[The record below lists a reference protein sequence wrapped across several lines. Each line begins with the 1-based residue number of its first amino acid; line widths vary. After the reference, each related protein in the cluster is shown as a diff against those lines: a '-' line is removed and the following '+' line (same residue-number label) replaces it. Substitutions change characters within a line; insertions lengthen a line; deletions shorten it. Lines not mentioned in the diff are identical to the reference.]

1 MKNLLISLLLLS
13 SVTVWALPTGTV
25 FKIRGKVFFNG
36 KLLKAND
43 VINVSGILKSHRRS
57 FVKLKINE
65 WNTNIVVGPN
75 SEMKIDL
82 SSKKAPK
89 KYSFLKGRC
98 RWKTNTDS
106 KSSGVIHTKQASLG
120 VRGTD
125 YLLIANSL
133 LGETEVV
140 IFDGL
145 VEFKNSTDTK
155 DVVVLKKNQWGGI
168 GGRYGS
174 KIGKVLDLPG
184 NVVSAF
190 SKQLKL

>member
-1 MKNLLISLLLLS
+1 MKYLILSFLLLLS
-13 SVTVWALPTGTV
+13 VNSWSLPTGKV
-25 FKIRGKVFFNG
+25 SKIRGEVFFNG
-36 KLLKAND
+36 KKLKVND
-43 VINVSGILKSHRRS
+43 VISTSGTLKSKRRS
-57 FVKLKINE
+57 FIKLNITE
-65 WNTNIVVGPN
+65 WNTNIVVGPS

-82 SSKKAPK
+82 SSKSAPK
-89 KYSFLKGRC
+89 KYSFLRGRC
-98 RWKTNTDS
+98 RWRTNSNS
-106 KSSGVIHTKQASLG
+106 KSSGVIHTKQAALG

-145 VEFKNSTDTK
+145 VEFKNSSDKK

-174 KIGKVLDLPG
+174 KIGKVLDLPK
-184 NVVSAF
+184 NVISAF